1 MQKMFLFAALAAA
14 ALLCSCATTSVE
26 VQRADTGVL
35 QKSAQDV
42 DMSVRFLDETVLKEL
57 HGETN
62 NPFISPPSALKMNRI
77 LVFEVT
83 ASSASA
89 KPENILLELGT
100 MELQFGRNPEEP
112 VNRFHLS
119 NFWERRIEKNDGY
132 RGWNK
137 ARLNNVIKEYVLPNT
152 AQAASGERIEGYIVF
167 MGKFP
172 TYGDAT
178 LYIPVFESENKML
191 NNFRFQF
198 TF

>member
-1 MQKMFLFAALAAA
+1 MQKMFLFTALAAA
-14 ALLCSCATTSVE
+14 ALLCSCATTSV
-26 VQRADTGVL
+26 QPDRADSIVL
-35 QKSAQDV
+35 QKSAAGV
-42 DMSVRFLDETVLKEL
+42 DMSVRFLDETALKEL

-62 NPFISPPSALKMNRI
+62 NPFISPPSTLKMNQT
-77 LVFEVT
+77 LVFEVA

-89 KPENILLELGT
+89 KPENILMQLNT
-100 MELQFGRNPEEP
+100 IELQFGRKPEEP
-112 VNRFHLS
+112 VNRFHLA
-119 NFWERRIEKNDGY
+119 NIWERRIEKNDGY

-152 AQAASGERIEGYIVF
+152 AQAASGERIEGYVVF

-178 LYIPVFESENKML
+178 LYVPVFDSENML